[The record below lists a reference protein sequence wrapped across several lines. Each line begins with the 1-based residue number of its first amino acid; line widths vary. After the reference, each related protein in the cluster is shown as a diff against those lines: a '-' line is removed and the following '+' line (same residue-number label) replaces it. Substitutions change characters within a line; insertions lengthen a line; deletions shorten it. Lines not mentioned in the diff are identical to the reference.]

1 MTKTPIHG
9 IIKSRLAKDIGNCN
23 SKRFT
28 LLNIE
33 NIKKNVVN
41 KKQFDLFLYVT
52 PQKKFRSFSF
62 NFSSNIFLQKGFD
75 MGEKIWFLKSKIR
88 KKFVLIGSDVPDIS
102 LEYLSDAFKLLDSTD
117 IVIGPTFDNG
127 FWLIGFSNKKAMN
140 NPFKNI
146 RWSTKYVTDDLMRNI
161 RKNKNSVSFC
171 QKLRDIDIID
181 DYCDYSMK
189 V

>member
-1 MTKTPIHG
+1 
-9 IIKSRLAKDIGNCN
+9 
-23 SKRFT
+23 
-28 LLNIE
+28 
-33 NIKKNVVN
+33 
-41 KKQFDLFLYVT
+41 
-52 PQKKFRSFSF
+52 
-62 NFSSNIFLQKGFD
+62 

-127 FWLIGFSNKKAMN
+127 FWLIGFSNKKVIN

-146 RWSTKYVTDDLMRNI
+146 RWSTKFVIEDLIRNI
-161 RKNKNSVSFC
+161 RTNRNSVSFC
-171 QKLRDIDIID
+171 QKLRDIDIFD
-181 DYCDYSMK
+181 DYCDYINK